1 MSAFKFE
8 NTADEVAVTLSEG
21 IKGKN
26 VIITGASPG
35 SLAFEAAKA
44 IATKQPGLLVL
55 TARGESL
62 LQQTKDA
69 ILTDVADVDIKLVPY
84 DLAKHETIR
93 KAVTVIKG
101 FHVKFDVIINSAGVM
116 APPYALTEEG
126 IESQF
131 GINHIGPFLFT
142 NLLIPQLNDGATIV
156 NVTSRGYQLGNIQWD
171 DISFKSTLYNKWH
184 AYAQSKAANILFSST
199 LARRLAG
206 RNITSFSVHPGTIF
220 TNLARHLTQ
229 EDYDMLAGIPVEY
242 KTAQQG
248 AANMVIA
255 AFDPSIKDRSGAH
268 IDDDNQIKAIPE
280 QFGYAS
286 GIENEERLWTLSEEL
301 VKEKFAY

>member
-8 NTADEVAVTLSEG
+8 NTANDVAAALSEH

-26 VIITGASPG
+26 VVITGASPG
-35 SLAFEAAKA
+35 SLAFEAAKS
-44 IATKQPGLLVL
+44 IAGRKPGLLVL
-55 TARGESL
+55 TARSEAL
-62 LQQTKDA
+62 LQQTRDA
-69 ILTDVADVDIKLVPY
+69 ILTETADINIKLVAY
-84 DLAKHETIR
+84 DLSKQETIR
-93 KAVTVIKG
+93 KAVSQVKALN
-101 FHVKFDVIINSAGVM
+101 VKFDVLINSAGVM

-131 GINHIGPFLFT
+131 GINHIGPFFFT
-142 NLLIPQLNDGATIV
+142 NLLIPQLNESATIV

-171 DISFKSTLYNKWH
+171 DLSFKATPYNKWH
-184 AYAQSKAANILFSST
+184 AYAQSKAANILFSNA
-199 LARRLAG
+199 LARVLAD
-206 RNITSFSVHPGTIF
+206 RHITSYSVHPGTIF

-229 EDYDMLAGIPVEY
+229 EDYDMLAGIPMEY

-268 IDDDNQIKAIPE
+268 IDDDNQIKPIPE
-280 QFGYAS
+280 QFGYS
-286 GIENEERLWTLSEEL
+286 TGVENEERLWALSEEL
-301 VKEKFAY
+301 VKEKFVY

>member
-1 MSAFKFE
+1 MSTFKFE
-8 NTADEVAVTLSEG
+8 NTADEVAAALSQSIRE
-21 IKGKN
+21 KN

-35 SLAFEAAKA
+35 SLAFEAAKS
-44 IATKQPGLLVL
+44 IAAKQPGLLVL
-55 TARGESL
+55 TARNESL

-69 ILTDVADVDIKLVPY
+69 ILSDVADIVIKLVTY
-84 DLAKHETIR
+84 DLSKQETIR
-93 KAVTVIKG
+93 KGVTEIKG
-101 FHVKFDVIINSAGVM
+101 LNVKFDVIINCAGVM

-171 DISFKSTLYNKWH
+171 DISFKSKPYNKWH
-184 AYAQSKAANILFSST
+184 AYAQSKAANILFSSA
-199 LARRLAG
+199 LARRLAS

-229 EDYDMLAGIPVEY
+229 EDYDMLAGIPMEY

-255 AFDPSIKDRSGAH
+255 AFEPSIKDRSGAH
-268 IDDDNQIKAIPE
+268 FDDDNQIKAIPE

-286 GIENEERLWTLSEEL
+286 GIENEDRLWALSEEL
-301 VKEKFAY
+301 VREKFAY

>member
-8 NTADEVAVTLSEG
+8 NTADEVAAALSDN
-21 IKGKN
+21 IRGKN
-26 VIITGASPG
+26 VILTGASPG
-35 SLAFEAAKA
+35 SLAFEAAKS
-44 IATKQPGLLVL
+44 IASKQPGLLVL
-55 TARGESL
+55 TARNKSL

-69 ILTDVADVDIKLVPY
+69 ILTDVADVDIKLVAY
-84 DLAKHETIR
+84 DLTKQETIR
-93 KAVTVIKG
+93 KGVSEIKG
-101 FHVKFDVIINSAGVM
+101 FNVKFDAIINCAGVM

-171 DISFKSTLYNKWH
+171 DISFKSTPYNKWH
-184 AYAQSKAANILFSST
+184 AYAQSKAANILFSSA

-206 RNITSFSVHPGTIF
+206 RNIASFSVHPGTIF

-229 EDYDMLAGIPVEY
+229 EDYDMLAGIPMEY

-255 AFDPSIKDRSGAH
+255 AFDPSIKDRIGAH
-268 IDDDNQIKAIPE
+268 FDDDNQIKAIPE

-286 GIENEERLWTLSEEL
+286 GIENEERLWALSEEL
-301 VKEKFAY
+301 VREKFAY